1 MTTEPEKPKRRR
13 KRKALSAEARENEMI
28 ALAVDLAEEQLRS
41 GKASTQVIVHYLK
54 LATKKEELEQN
65 MLAKK
70 VELVT
75 AQTENIKSAAR
86 IEDLYKEAISAMQI
100 YSGNGEEEEEDPYD

>member
-1 MTTEPEKPKRRR
+1 MTTDNNKPKPRK

-28 ALAVDLAEEQLRS
+28 ALAVDLAEDQLRN
-41 GKASTQVIVHYLK
+41 GKASTQVICHYLK

-65 MLAKK
+65 MLARK

-86 IEDLYKEAISAMQI
+86 VEELYKDAIAAMQI
-100 YSGNGEEEEEDPYD
+100 YSGGDSNEEDEPYD

>member
-1 MTTEPEKPKRRR
+1 MTTEPEKPKRRQ